1 MLRPA
6 FSTTALLAFFAVLAA
21 LMPAAA
27 AAAGTTERIAVAP
40 DGTQGDG
47 FSDDPALSADGRF
60 VAFRSAASNLVAGDT
75 NGVMD
80 VFVRDR
86 ETGAVTRVSV
96 ASTGAQGDGI
106 SVNPSLSADG
116 RFVAFESN
124 ASTLVAADTNAVRD
138 VFLHDRLTGTTER
151 ISESAAGEQAAGESF
166 SVRLSG
172 DGRHV
177 AFGSSAPNLVAG
189 DTNSNA
195 DVFVHDRSTG
205 ALERVSVT
213 AAGSQV
219 AGSSGESSI
228 SADGRFVTFS
238 SGDWNF
244 VSGDTNGRADV
255 FLKDRADGSVTRV
268 SVSSDGTQADDS
280 STPQGISADGRYV
293 LMGSW
298 ATNLVAGDTN
308 GGFDVFLH
316 DTSDGS
322 TERMSVAAGGTES
335 NDRSW
340 SAALSPDGRFVAFE
354 SSASNL
360 VSGDSNAARDVFLR
374 DREAGTLERVSLTL
388 AGGQA
393 NADSVESA
401 VSADGRH
408 VAFTGYGTNYVPGD
422 TNGRQEVF
430 VRDRAGD
437 RDGDGV
443 ANRADNCPD
452 DANPDQADADAD
464 GHGDVCDSDRDGDG
478 AANAG
483 DNCPDDA
490 NTDQADQDGDG
501 QGDACDSDRDGDGD
515 ANASDNCPDAP
526 NGDQADA
533 DGDGQGDVC
542 DGDRDG
548 DTVPNAGDNCPDTA
562 NLGQADQ
569 DGDTLGDA
577 CDADRDGD
585 TVSDAS
591 DNCPT
596 VDNRDQADRDADGLG
611 DACDA
616 DRDGDGE
623 PNGSDNCPDAANADQ
638 ADWDADGEGD
648 ICDDDRQPAQQL
660 TDLANSVEALGLH
673 RGTENSLVK
682 KLQAALAAYNAGDT
696 AEACL
701 KLDSFIQEVRAQSGK
716 KIETTDA
723 TKLIADATAIKQSI
737 GC

>member
-6 FSTTALLAFFAVLAA
+6 FSTTVLLAFFAVLAA

-27 AAAGTTERIAVAP
+27 VAAGTTERIAVAP
-40 DGTQGDG
+40 DGAQGNG

-75 NGVMD
+75 NGVTD

-86 ETGAVTRVSV
+86 EMGAVTRVSV

-106 SVNPSLSADG
+106 SLNPSLSADG

-124 ASTLVAADTNAVRD
+124 ASTLVAADTNGVRD
-138 VFLHDRLTGTTER
+138 IFLHDRVTGTTER
-151 ISESAAGEQAAGESF
+151 ISESAAGVQAAGESF

-195 DVFVHDRSTG
+195 DVFVRDRSTG

-213 AAGSQV
+213 AGGTQA
-219 AGSSGESSI
+219 AGSSGHPLI
-228 SADGRFVTFS
+228 SADGRFVAFE

-244 VSGDTNGRADV
+244 VPGDSNGWTDV

-268 SVSSDGTQADDS
+268 SVSSDGTQADEA

-298 ATNLVAGDTN
+298 AANLVAGDTN
-308 GGFDVFLH
+308 GDFDVFLH

-322 TERMSVAAGGTES
+322 TERMSVAADGSES
-335 NDRSW
+335 NDRAW

-374 DREAGTLERVSLTL
+374 DREADTLERASVTF

-393 NADSVESA
+393 NGDSVEGA
-401 VSADGRH
+401 LSADGRH
-408 VAFTGYGTNYVPGD
+408 VAFTGYGNSYVPGD

-437 RDGDGV
+437 RDGDGL

-452 DANPDQADADAD
+452 E
-464 GHGDVCDSDRDGDG
+464 
-478 AANAG
+478 ANA
-483 DNCPDDA
+483 
-490 NTDQADQDGDG
+490 DQADQDGDG
-501 QGDACDSDRDGDGD
+501 QGDACDSDRDGDGA
-515 ANASDNCPDAP
+515 ANAGDNCPDAP

-533 DGDGQGDVC
+533 DGDGRGDVC

-548 DTVPNAGDNCPDTA
+548 DTVPNAGDNCPDAA
-562 NLGQADQ
+562 NVDQADQ

-585 TVSDAS
+585 MVSDAS

-623 PNGSDNCPDAANADQ
+623 ANGSDNCPDTANADQ

-648 ICDDDRQPAQQL
+648 ICDADRQPAQQL
-660 TDLANSVEALGLH
+660 TELANSVEALALH
-673 RGTENSLVK
+673 PGTQNSLVK

-696 AEACL
+696 AGACS

-716 KIETTDA
+716 KIETAAANRLT
-723 TKLIADATAIKQSI
+723 ADAGTIKQSI